1 MWVAVD
7 YSKLEQL
14 DEIKD
19 KLPGDTWVIRKTY
32 LDGAVQ
38 HRDFYPHPTGK
49 IIGCH
54 IVVGSAEHKWPQETA
69 QTAVDRISQA
79 LKAEIVNAIQNT
91 KQPGRLSVR
100 VELTEIPY

>member
-1 MWVAVD
+1 MWVDVD
-7 YSKLEQL
+7 YGKLEQL

-19 KLPGDTWVIRKTY
+19 KLPGDTWVIRKTH
-32 LDGAVQ
+32 LDVAAR

-54 IVVGSAEHKWPQETA
+54 IMVGLSEHKWPKETA

-79 LKAEIVNAIQNT
+79 LKDEIVNAIHNA

>member
-1 MWVAVD
+1 MWVDID

-19 KLPGDTWVIRKTY
+19 KLPGDTWVIRKSY
-32 LDGAVQ
+32 LDNATL
-38 HRDFYPHPTGK
+38 HRDFHPHPTGK

-54 IVVGSAEHKWPQETA
+54 IAVGPSEHNWPQETA

-79 LKAEIVNAIQNT
+79 LKDEIVNAINNA
-91 KQPGRLSVR
+91 KYPGLLSVR
-100 VELTEIPY
+100 IELTELPY